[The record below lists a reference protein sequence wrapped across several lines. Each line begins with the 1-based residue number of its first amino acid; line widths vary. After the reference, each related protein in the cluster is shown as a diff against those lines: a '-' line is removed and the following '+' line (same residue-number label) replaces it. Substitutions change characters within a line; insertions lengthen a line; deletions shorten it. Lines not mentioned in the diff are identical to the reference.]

1 MSSDVPKK
9 KRREKLL
16 SLGRL
21 ATLGGA
27 QDMNIEVYCR
37 ESERLVPEVV
47 AGEGLMRLFYGTPA
61 GARLTTTLFVH
72 RWLSYFGGLYYDSR
86 VSRRKIKKFIRQLD
100 IDPEEAEKSIREY
113 RSFNEFFARKLR
125 PGLRPVEI
133 EPHSFVSPG
142 DGRLLVFPQIDE
154 ETLSYVKW
162 APVCLMALFN
172 KDAELVERYRGGTC
186 GILRLCPSDYHRFH
200 FPVCGTVGP
209 TRMVKG
215 LLHSVNPY
223 VLGQKRQ
230 VFAANKRTICSMQS
244 PQFGNVL
251 LMEVGAMGV
260 GSIVQTYQPNSQ
272 VKAGDEKGYFKFGG
286 STTIFFFEK
295 DKVVF
300 DDDLVRNSEQGV
312 ETLVRMGESIGRL
325 IGTEPKNAP
334 AAEPATEQP
343 S

>member
-9 KRREKLL
+9 KRDKLL

-27 QDMNIEVYCR
+27 DDMNIEVYCR
-37 ESERLVPEVV
+37 ERDQMVHEVV

-86 VSRRKIKKFIRQLD
+86 VSRRKIKKFINQLD

-125 PGLRPVEI
+125 PGLRPVET
-133 EPHSFVSPG
+133 EQHSFVSPG
-142 DGRLLVFPQIDE
+142 DGRLLVFPKIDE

-200 FPVCGTVGP
+200 FPVGGTVGP
-209 TRMVKG
+209 TKMVKG

-230 VFAANKRTICSMQS
+230 VFAANKRSICSLES
-244 PQFGNVL
+244 PEFGKVL

-260 GSIVQTYQPNSQ
+260 GSIVQTYDANSQ
-272 VKAGDEKGYFKFGG
+272 VSPGDEKGYFKFGG
-286 STTIFFFEK
+286 STTIFFFER
-295 DKVVF
+295 DRVHF
-300 DDDLVRNSEQGV
+300 DDDLIKNSEQGV
-312 ETLVRMGESIGRL
+312 ETLVRMGETIGRL
-325 IGTEPKNAP
+325 ASTAP
-334 AAEPATEQP
+334 EST
-343 S
+343 

>member
-9 KRREKLL
+9 KRDKLL

-27 QDMNIEVYCR
+27 EDMNIEVYSR
-37 ESERLVPEVV
+37 EQDQMVPEVV
-47 AGEGLMRLFYGTPA
+47 AGEGLMRLFYGTQA

-72 RWLSYFGGLYYDSR
+72 RWLSFFGGLYYDSR

-125 PGLRPVEI
+125 PGLRPVEV
-133 EPHSFVSPG
+133 EQSAFVSPG
-142 DGRLLVFPQIDE
+142 DGRLLVFPKIDE

-200 FPVCGTVGP
+200 FPVGGKVGP
-209 TRMVKG
+209 TKMVKG

-230 VFAANKRTICSMQS
+230 VFAANKRSICSLES
-244 PQFGNVL
+244 PDFGNVL

-260 GSIVQTYQPNSQ
+260 GSIVQTYASDTE
-272 VKAGDEKGYFKFGG
+272 VKPGDEKGYFKFGG

-295 DKVVF
+295 DRVEF
-300 DDDLVRNSEQGV
+300 DEDLIRNSELGV
-312 ETLVRMGESIGRL
+312 ETLVRMGETIGRL
-325 IGTEPKNAP
+325 AGTERSEK
-334 AAEPATEQP
+334 
-343 S
+343 

>member
-9 KRREKLL
+9 KRDKLL

-27 QDMNIEVYCR
+27 EDMNIEVYSR
-37 ESERLVPEVV
+37 EQDQMVPEVV
-47 AGEGLMRLFYGTPA
+47 AGEGLMRLFYGTQA

-72 RWLSYFGGLYYDSR
+72 RWLSFFGGLYYDSR

-125 PGLRPVEI
+125 PGLRPVEV
-133 EPHSFVSPG
+133 EQSAFVSPG
-142 DGRLLVFPQIDE
+142 DGRLLVFPKIDE

-200 FPVCGTVGP
+200 FPVGGKVGP
-209 TRMVKG
+209 TKMVKG

-230 VFAANKRTICSMQS
+230 VFAANKRSICSLES
-244 PQFGNVL
+244 PDFGKVL

-260 GSIVQTYQPNSQ
+260 GSIVQTYASDTE
-272 VKAGDEKGYFKFGG
+272 VKPGDEKGYFKFGG

-295 DKVVF
+295 DRVEF
-300 DDDLVRNSEQGV
+300 DEDLIRNSELGV
-312 ETLVRMGESIGRL
+312 ETLVRMGETIGRL
-325 IGTEPKNAP
+325 AGTERS
-334 AAEPATEQP
+334 EE
-343 S
+343 